1 MATDSIYL
9 VRLASWLGKALG
21 ASAPLFHEFS
31 TDALGLELPAAV
43 THAPAVASA
52 LGQVEA
58 AANKAGEA
66 ATEMAAADEAGDD
79 LQILAA
85 LIRFASTLVEFYHAL
100 SALVSAIQANLTAT
114 TIPDAAARAS
124 AQAFAAG
131 LAKKISD
138 YAIASAITERVPELA
153 YGLKLLGLLDWEH
166 QGYDSGDSL
175 SRSYVRKGLRLDRVK
190 GLIGDPEKHFRETL
204 GWGDPGFDPTGFFRV
219 IRGFFHEEDD
229 IEIGEEAGEP
239 FLKGCLLV
247 RRDSSVSPPGLRLT
261 LIGDFDADRSQRL
274 RLTDE
279 WGFVTA
285 SSFRM
290 VGGVSGQIRPPLT
303 ITLQPLSGSIT
314 GELRIFFER
323 NEEARPFQLIGGTG
337 GTVSLSANNIQA
349 GVGLKA
355 GVGTG
360 GSATL
365 DPLLFAD
372 IDRLALHLGSSN
384 ADGFIAKLLAAADIE
399 GEFDLGLE
407 WQASTG
413 LRVKASGGIEIAL
426 PIHRQLGPIDFQTLY
441 LALRILPDG
450 TLSQEVSAGL
460 AGNLG
465 PLHVTIERMGAL
477 MDLQFAEGVDAKFG
491 PFDTALGFKPP
502 NGVGLV
508 VDAGVVT
515 GGGYL
520 YFDFDRGEYAGALE
534 LSIAGI
540 VTVKAI
546 GIITTRM
553 PDGSKGFSLLIIITA
568 EFGTGI
574 QLGFG
579 FTLLGVGGLLGLNR
593 TMNLQ
598 PLMEGVRSGAINS
611 IMFPQNPV
619 ENAARI
625 ISDLR
630 IIFPPY
636 EGKFLIGPMARLGW
650 GTPTLVSISL
660 GIIIEIPGNIA
671 VVGVLKV
678 ALPAED
684 APLIVIQ
691 VNFAGAI
698 EFDKKRLYFFASLFE
713 SRILF
718 LTLEGEMG
726 LLVAWGDDA
735 NFVVSAGGFHPRFN
749 PPPLPFPSPRRIVVS
764 ILNTDVARI
773 RTETYFAVTSN
784 TVQFGSRTEVMF
796 DVGVARVDG
805 HLAFDA
811 LFQFSPFYFIIEIS
825 ASVSLKVFGLGLFSI
840 RLQFALE
847 GPTPWRAHGTGT
859 LSLFFFDVSA
869 DFDITWGDSK
879 DTTLPPIPVMPL
891 LRAEIDKLENWKAE
905 LPIYNNL
912 LVSLRKLPEGE
923 TAQVLHPLGSL
934 RISQRAVPLGLK
946 IDKVGNRKPADANE
960 FTLAPTAGL
969 VKAVDADEQ
978 FAKAQFLDMS
988 DAEKLSQR
996 AYDPLHGGV
1005 VLASGTQQLGAAKL
1019 AKRRVRYEQIIIDSN
1034 YKRFRRR
1041 FKIFTAGFFD
1051 HFVKSSAISNSSLSN
1066 SYTTNLDPFED
1077 KVKVR
1082 EGGFTVALVE
1092 NNRPY
1097 STSAAYFSSEALANR
1112 FIAEQVSA
1120 KPELYETLHVVP
1132 QYEASI

>member
-21 ASAPLFHEFS
+21 ESAPLFGEFY
-31 TDALGLELPAAV
+31 TDALGLELPAAI
-43 THAPAVASA
+43 TQAPAVASA
-52 LGQVEA
+52 RSQAQA
-58 AANKAGEA
+58 AANKVRDAAAEVAAAGE
-66 ATEMAAADEAGDD
+66 TDD
-79 LQILAA
+79 DFQILAKLIQFGTA
-85 LIRFASTLVEFYHAL
+85 LIAFYHAL
-100 SALVSAIQANLTAT
+100 SGLVSAIQANTTAA

-124 AQAFAAG
+124 AQSFAAD

-153 YGLKLLGLLDWEH
+153 YGLKLLGLLDWEY
-166 QGYDSGDSL
+166 QGYDSGDIL

-190 GLIGDPEKHFRETL
+190 GLIGDPEKHFRETI

-247 RRDSSVSPPGLRLT
+247 RRDSSISPPGLRLT
-261 LIGDFDADRSQRL
+261 LIGDFDADRSQRI

-279 WGFVTA
+279 WGFVTT
-285 SSFRM
+285 SNFRM
-290 VGGVSGQIRPPLT
+290 VGGVSGQVRPPLS

-314 GELRIFFER
+314 GELRIFFDR
-323 NEEARPFQLIGGTG
+323 NEDARPFDIIGGTG
-337 GTVSLSANNIQA
+337 GIVSLSANNIQA
-349 GVGLKA
+349 GIGLKA
-355 GVGTG
+355 ELGTG
-360 GSATL
+360 GGATV

-372 IDRLALHLGSSN
+372 VDRLKLHIGSSE

-407 WQASTG
+407 WQASAG

-426 PIHRQLGPIDFQTLY
+426 PIHKQLGPIDFQTVY

-450 TLSQEVSAGL
+450 KLSQEVSAGL
-460 AGNLG
+460 AGSLG
-465 PLHVTIERMGAL
+465 PLHVSIERMGVL
-477 MDLQFAEGVDAKFG
+477 MDLHFAESVDAGYG
-491 PFDTALGFKPP
+491 PFDTGLGFKPP
-502 NGVGLV
+502 SGVGLV

-520 YFDFDRGEYAGALE
+520 YFDPDRGEYAGVLE
-534 LSIAGI
+534 LSIAEI

-546 GIITTRM
+546 GLITTKM

-579 FTLLGVGGLLGLNR
+579 FTLLGVGGILGLNR
-593 TMNLQ
+593 TVNLQ

-619 ENAARI
+619 ENAPRI

-630 IIFPPY
+630 AIFPPY

-671 VVGVLKV
+671 IVGVLKI

-735 NFVVSAGGFHPRFN
+735 NFVVSVGGFHPRFN

-764 ILNTDVARI
+764 ILNTAVARI

-796 DVGVARVDG
+796 DVSVARVDG

-879 DTTLPPIPVMPL
+879 DTTLPPVPVMPL
-891 LRAEIDKLENWKAE
+891 LRAELDKIENWKAE
-905 LPIYNNL
+905 LPVNNNL

-923 TAQVLHPLGSL
+923 TAQVLHPLGTL
-934 RISQRAVPLGLK
+934 RVSQRAVPLDLK
-946 IDKVGNRKPADANE
+946 IDKVGNQKPSDADE
-960 FTLAPTAGL
+960 FKITATAGL
-969 VKAVDADEQ
+969 VKAGDSDEQ
-978 FAKAQFLDMS
+978 FAKAQFLNMS
-988 DAEKLSQR
+988 DADKLSQR
-996 AYDPLHGGV
+996 AFDPLHGGI
-1005 VLASGTQQLGAAKL
+1005 LLSSGAQQLGAAKM
-1019 AKRRVRYEQIIIDSN
+1019 AKRRVRYEQIIIDTN

-1041 FKIFTAGFFD
+1041 FKIFTSGFFD

-1066 SYTTNLDPFED
+1066 NYAIKLDPFED

-1097 STSAAYFSSEALANR
+1097 STHAAYFSSEALANQ
-1112 FIAEQVSA
+1112 FIAEQA
-1120 KPELYETLHVVP
+1120 AIQPELYETLHVVP
-1132 QYEASI
+1132 QYEASM

>member
-9 VRLASWLGKALG
+9 IRLASWLGKAIG
-21 ASAPLFHEFS
+21 GSAPLFGEFY
-31 TDALGLELPAAV
+31 TDALGLELPTAV
-43 THAPAVASA
+43 TQAPAVASA
-52 LGQVEA
+52 LSQAEA
-58 AANKAGEA
+58 AANEVKDA
-66 ATEMAAADEAGDD
+66 ATEVEAAGETDDD
-79 LQILAA
+79 LQIFGKLVQFGAALAA
-85 LIRFASTLVEFYHAL
+85 FYHAL
-100 SALVSAIQANLTAT
+100 SGLVSAIQANLTAA
-114 TIPDAAARAS
+114 TISDPAARAS
-124 AQAFAAG
+124 AQSFAAG

-153 YGLKLLGLLDWEH
+153 YGLKLLGLLDWEY
-166 QGYDSGDSL
+166 QGYDSGDIL
-175 SRSYVRKGLRLDRVK
+175 SRSYVRKALRLDRVK
-190 GLIGDPEKHFRETL
+190 GLIDDPEEHFRETI

-247 RRDSSVSPPGLRLT
+247 RRDSSISPPGLRLT

-279 WGFVTA
+279 WDFATA

-290 VGGVSGQIRPPLT
+290 AGGVSGQIRPPLA

-323 NEEARPFQLIGGTG
+323 NEDARPFELIGGTG
-337 GTVSLSANNIQA
+337 GTISLSANNLQA
-349 GVGLKA
+349 GMGLKA
-355 GVGTG
+355 AAGTG
-360 GSATL
+360 GGATI

-372 IDRLALHLGSSN
+372 VDRLALQVGSSD

-407 WQASTG
+407 WRASTG

-426 PIHRQLGPIDFQTLY
+426 PIHKQLGPLDFQTVY

-450 TLSQEVSAGL
+450 KLSQEVSAGL

-465 PLHVTIERMGAL
+465 PLHVSVERMGVL
-477 MDLQFAEGVDAKFG
+477 LDLRFAESVDARFG
-491 PFDTALGFKPP
+491 PFDTGLGFKPP
-502 NGVGLV
+502 NGVGLA
-508 VDAGVVT
+508 VDAGIVT

-520 YFDFDRGEYAGALE
+520 YFDFDRGEYAGVLE
-534 LSIAGI
+534 LSIAE
-540 VTVKAI
+540 VVSVKAI
-546 GIITTRM
+546 GLITTRM

-579 FTLLGVGGLLGLNR
+579 FTLLGVGGILGLNR

-619 ENAARI
+619 ENASRI

-630 IIFPPY
+630 AIFPPY

-650 GTPTLVSISL
+650 GTPTLVRISL

-671 VVGVLKV
+671 IVGVLKI

-735 NFVVSAGGFHPRFN
+735 NFVVSVGGFHPRFN
-749 PPPLPFPSPRRIVVS
+749 PPPLPFPGPRRIVVS
-764 ILNTDVARI
+764 ILNTAVARI

-796 DVGVARVDG
+796 DVSVARVDG

-859 LSLFFFDVSA
+859 LSLFFFDVSV

-891 LRAEIDKLENWKAE
+891 LHAELDKIENWKAE
-905 LPIYNNL
+905 LPANNNL

-923 TAQVLHPLGSL
+923 TDQVLHPLGSL
-934 RISQRAVPLGLK
+934 RVSQRAVPLDLK
-946 IDKVGNRKPADANE
+946 IDKVGNQKPSDANE
-960 FTLAPTAGL
+960 FRISPTAGL
-969 VKAVDADEQ
+969 VKAGDAEEQ
-978 FAKAQFLDMS
+978 FAKAQFLNMS
-988 DAEKLSQR
+988 DADKLSQR
-996 AYDPLHGGV
+996 AFDPLHGGV
-1005 VLASGTQQLGAAKL
+1005 LLSAGPQPLGAAKM
-1019 AKRRVRYEQIIIDSN
+1019 AKRRVRYEQIIIDTN

-1041 FKIFTAGFFD
+1041 FKIFTSGFFD
-1051 HFVKSSAISNSSLSN
+1051 HFAKSSAISKSTLSN
-1066 SYTTNLDPFED
+1066 SYITKLDPFED
-1077 KVKVR
+1077 KIKVE

-1097 STSAAYFSSEALANR
+1097 SAHAAYFSSEALANQ
-1112 FIAEQVSA
+1112 FIAEQVA
-1120 KPELYETLHVVP
+1120 IQPELYETMHVVP
-1132 QYEASI
+1132 RYEASI